1 MKSNMYKIMSIIS
14 ATLFA
19 PYAHLFKIIAAVK
32 RNSYGTLDDEYLQN
46 AHAAFD
52 TIVKMMYDNRDK
64 PFAVKRSD
72 LVVNTARQ
80 SLMSNIFNC
89 ECGSRKTTDKVV
101 SVSHKLFNTVLATL
115 PWQVAN
121 LNQNIAK
128 VRIEKLQKLVM
139 QRLVSAGIDI
149 IEDDGKVTHYA
160 FIVSTPSQQ
169 KNGGMYM
176 GKAEVMALPVVQKAL
191 NFGHMFSEF
200 NREVP
205 ANATE
210 WLKANALSA
219 TPADPTEYSLRDVI
233 VMKAIKVKKLFK
245 RVARVN
251 SDGSITHLTEAELE
265 QELFDGQAIW
275 LKKVPSGQL
284 RGWCF
289 KAFGIRG
296 DLLISMVNGWE
307 DMVVIDVDGNERR
320 LGDAVAICTDSCWKG
335 SKFFKT
341 YEEYVRTAEELAQF
355 IPDFDKI
362 WIVREAGEADED
374 GEKVDFGRRLSR
386 QATQQWVNATLAQL
400 TNLTRGT
407 RIGLNALKTYDGL
420 LKSASESSK
429 KIQDR
434 SDFAGL
440 IEALPS
446 LITTDPVQGWAEA
459 RYYRKQL
466 DAAANRLHV
475 NGNYPYICMDPMAMI
490 QILILGRDPMSDD
503 LGFLKAGEVYNR
515 KYKNDQKLFAIRY
528 PANYQTGTVLVNK
541 IVDAFYSL
549 GDVAVLPL
557 YGDTIIREDGDF
569 DGDEMMFCPDD
580 IVIRLTENMI
590 REFNPELIDFPHGKK
605 ANMKPWKY
613 RPVLNDDGKLIRYD
627 ELVDN
632 ADVRNNRYAQIAETL
647 WRSMK
652 FNLVGVYSNM
662 SVRCMHL
669 HKTEECIMMHVMA
682 ILCLDMVKGTEVSAG
697 ILNKAEEIRKQI
709 QKICDGAMPWNQIF
723 RDKLKGIEGR
733 KYMEASNDTVD
744 TISKMILSTGE
755 YTFDAQGHELG
766 DDWRLMQSGDRSQ
779 STRKGVL
786 PESLAAEFCEFYSRT
801 DMKEA
806 DMAICQKLRNGEKI
820 GVAELMEAACVN
832 ELAMQYTCPGEAL
845 EDKKAAYRELI
856 REMAI
861 KLGRGQ
867 GLDDETLKAHVINW
881 AASTAVTG
889 KGVREDIRSN
899 YALFVLRVFAKDF
912 LHNVEA
918 NKGITGSDTFDAR
931 RQIAVEAE
939 TIDMDADLV
948 SMDDLDF

>member
-1 MKSNMYKIMSIIS
+1 MKSNMYKIYSIVSSVI
-14 ATLFA
+14 FA
-19 PYAHLFKIIAAVK
+19 PYTPFFKIIEAVV
-32 RNSYGTLDDEYLQN
+32 RNDDKTLNEEYRMN
-46 AHAAFD
+46 AHAAFN
-52 TIVKMMYDNRDK
+52 TIIKMMYNDQDK

-72 LVVNTARQ
+72 CVVNTTRQ
-80 SLMSNIFNC
+80 SIMSNIFGC
-89 ECGSRKTTDKVV
+89 ECGSRKTTDKII
-101 SVSHKLFNTVLATL
+101 SVSHKLFNTVLATM
-115 PWQVAN
+115 PWQVAD
-121 LNQNIAK
+121 LNQVNAN
-128 VRIEKLQKLVM
+128 VRITKLQQLIMK
-139 QRLVSAGIDI
+139 RLVSAGIDV
-149 IEDDGKVTHYA
+149 IEDEGKMTHYA

-176 GKAEVMALPVVQKAL
+176 GKAEVMTLPVVQKAL
-191 NFGHMFSEF
+191 NFGRLFGEF

-205 ANATE
+205 SNATE

-219 TPADPTEYSLRDVI
+219 TPADPTEYNLRDVI
-233 VMKAIKVKKLFK
+233 VMKAVKVKRLFK

-251 SDGSITHLTEAELE
+251 NDGSITHLTEAELE
-265 QELFDGQAIW
+265 QELFDGQMLW

-296 DLLISMVNGWE
+296 DLLIETVKGWE

-400 TNLTRGT
+400 SNLTRGT
-407 RIGLNALKTYDGL
+407 RIGLNALKTYGGL
-420 LKSASESSK
+420 LKSASESGK

-475 NGNYPYICMDPMAMI
+475 NGNYPYICMDPWAMI
-490 QILILGRDPMSDD
+490 QILILGRDPMSND

-605 ANMKPWKY
+605 AKMDVWGN
-613 RPVLNDDGKLIRYD
+613 RD
-627 ELVDN
+627 E
-632 ADVRNNRYAQIAETL
+632 RYAQIAETL

-806 DMAICQKLRNGEKI
+806 DMAICQKLRSGEKI

-881 AASTAVTG
+881 AASAAVTG

-918 NKGITGSDTFDAR
+918 NRGITGSDTFDAR